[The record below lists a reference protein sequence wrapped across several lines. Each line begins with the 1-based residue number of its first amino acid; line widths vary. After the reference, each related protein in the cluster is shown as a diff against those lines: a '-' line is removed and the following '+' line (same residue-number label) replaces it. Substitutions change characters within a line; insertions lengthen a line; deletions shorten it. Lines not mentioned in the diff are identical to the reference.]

1 MKFNE
6 VENTWIKQL
15 GMPENRKVLEE
26 FKVRKDKSFEELTR
40 YYRFIIGA
48 LECTP
53 AWGVSGVN
61 KMVNELTASVI
72 ATLTKAKKGKTSAY
86 AHAGKLLAIIDFY
99 GNTEAEARY
108 CGRYKLGHILTDVEL
123 DQLLTGAVA

>member
-6 VENTWIKQL
+6 VERTWIKQL
-15 GMPENRKVLEE
+15 GMSENRKVLEE
-26 FKVRKDKSFEELTR
+26 FKARKNKSFEELAR
-40 YYRFIIGA
+40 YYRFVIGA
-48 LECTP
+48 LRSTP

-61 KMVNELTASVI
+61 KMVNDLTASVI

-108 CGRYKLGHILTDVEL
+108 CGNYKLGHILTEVEL
-123 DQLLTGAVA
+123 NQLLEAAA

>member
-6 VENTWIKQL
+6 VESTWIKQL

-26 FKVRKDKSFEELTR
+26 FKARQDKSFEELTR
-40 YYRFIIGA
+40 YYRFITNA
-48 LECTP
+48 LESTP

-61 KMVNELTASVI
+61 KMINELTASVI

-86 AHAGKLLAIIDFY
+86 AHAGKLIAIIDFY

-123 DQLLTGAVA
+123 DQLLTGAAA